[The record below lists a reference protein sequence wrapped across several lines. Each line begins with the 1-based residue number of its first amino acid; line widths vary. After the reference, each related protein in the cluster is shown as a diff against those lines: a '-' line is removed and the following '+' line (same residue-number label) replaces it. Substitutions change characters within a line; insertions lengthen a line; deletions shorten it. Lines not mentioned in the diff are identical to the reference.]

1 MSDVEQAQQLQAQ
14 QLQAQQSQAQQSSQA
29 QEAPEHPLTGVVAIP
44 LAVGNGVVAIPLAVG
59 NGVVAI
65 PLAVGNGVVG
75 AEPLAEPLDI
85 VKKIINIY
93 KDLRPKKNEKT

>member
-59 NGVVAI
+59 NGVV
-65 PLAVGNGVVG
+65 G

>member
-1 MSDVEQAQQLQAQ
+1 MSDVEKQQ
-14 QLQAQQSQAQQSSQA
+14 
-29 QEAPEHPLTGVVAIP
+29 PEHPLETVRAAP
-44 LAVGNGVVAIPLAVG
+44 LAVGVVAIPLAVG

-75 AEPLAEPLDI
+75 AAPLAEPLL
-85 VKKIINIY
+85 KKIINIY

>member
-44 LAVGNGVVAIPLAVG
+44 LAVGNGVV
-59 NGVVAI
+59 
-65 PLAVGNGVVG
+65 G